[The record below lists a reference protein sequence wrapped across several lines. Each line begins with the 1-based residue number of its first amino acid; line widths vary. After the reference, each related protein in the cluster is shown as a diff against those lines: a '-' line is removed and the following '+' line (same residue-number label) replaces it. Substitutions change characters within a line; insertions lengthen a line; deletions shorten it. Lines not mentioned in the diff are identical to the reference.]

1 MRHPSALTGLMAL
14 AVVGP
19 AVLWTSASRPAVV
32 HERKVVA
39 GLAVVFGAEPEPAL
53 TDEMQFLRWRISS
66 VADSAAYTDL
76 QDATATVTRD
86 GQQYGPFTVR
96 PVRRDPGLYQTQHIF
111 TAVGEYQ
118 SVLKFRKGQ
127 DPTVHSVDFTFRI
140 QNRASLELPPRRP
153 GP

>member
-1 MRHPSALTGLMAL
+1 MHHQSARTGLLAL
-14 AVVGP
+14 ALVAP
-19 AVLWTSASRPAVV
+19 AILWTSASRPTAV

-66 VADSAAYTDL
+66 VADSTAYTQL
-76 QDATATVTRD
+76 EDATATVTRD

-111 TAVGEYQ
+111 TGVGEYQ

-127 DPTVHSVDFTFRI
+127 DPTVHSVDFTFQIRD
-140 QNRASLELPPRRP
+140 RATLELPPRRP
-153 GP
+153 GR

>member
-14 AVVGP
+14 AVVAP
-19 AVLWTSASRPAVV
+19 AVVWTTVSRSAVV

-39 GLAVVFGAEPEPAL
+39 GLSVVFGAEPEPAL

-66 VADSAAYTDL
+66 VADSTAYTDL

-86 GQQYGPFTVR
+86 GQPYGPFPVR
-96 PVRRDPGLYQTQHIF
+96 PGRR
-111 TAVGEYQ
+111 
-118 SVLKFRKGQ
+118 
-127 DPTVHSVDFTFRI
+127 
-140 QNRASLELPPRRP
+140 

>member
-1 MRHPSALTGLMAL
+1 MHHQSARTGLLAL
-14 AVVGP
+14 ALLAP
-19 AVLWTSASRPAVV
+19 AVLWTSANRATVV

-66 VADSAAYTDL
+66 LADSTAYTDV

-86 GQQYGPFTVR
+86 GQPYGPFTVR

-140 QNRASLELPPRRP
+140 GVRASLELPPRRP
-153 GP
+153 GQ